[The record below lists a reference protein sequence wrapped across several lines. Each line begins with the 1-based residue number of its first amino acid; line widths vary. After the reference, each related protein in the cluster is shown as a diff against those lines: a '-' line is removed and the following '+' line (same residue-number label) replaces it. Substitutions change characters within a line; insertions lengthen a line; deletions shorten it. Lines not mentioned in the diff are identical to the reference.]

1 MRRALCVAWLVGL
14 ASAGAV
20 SCGYKLS
27 GASML
32 PEHIRAAIR
41 ALVESAS
48 KARLND

>member
-1 MRRALCVAWLVGL
+1 MDPEGAGGNAELARLVEAWPG
-14 ASAGAV
+14 
-20 SCGYKLS
+20 
-27 GASML
+27 L